1 MPEDRNRPQGPT
13 KPDAATLAQQL
24 FRDEPADQEHEQEP
38 VAPASEGA
46 AAERAEGVASRPP
59 DSPPSGT
66 GRRDAPTA
74 PVGVLVPP
82 GQEAEAAHAAEAA
95 EGPSAQQVATAEGTL
110 ELPPGVEIPGAEP
123 VSPEDE
129 AARAARGARWFVI
142 HTYSGYEN
150 KVRTNLERRI
160 ASMGQADKIFRILV
174 PTEDEIE
181 IKDGKRRIAKK
192 KVFPGYVLVEMIMDD
207 DSWYVV
213 RNTPGVTGF
222 VGSGAKPL
230 PLQDREVKAILKQL
244 GDETP
249 KFRITYQKGSAVRI
263 NSGPFMDFS
272 GVVDEILPEK
282 EKVRVLVS
290 IFGRETPVELDFA
303 QVEKI

>member
-24 FRDEPADQEHEQEP
+24 FRDEPEDEQQQGQQQESP
-38 VAPASEGA
+38 APQPERPEA
-46 AAERAEGVASRPP
+46 AAPQPP
-59 DSPPSGT
+59 ES
-66 GRRDAPTA
+66 

-82 GQEAEAAHAAEAA
+82 GEEADAAEAA
-95 EGPSAQQVATAEGTL
+95 EDTAAPQAPVTAEGTL
-110 ELPPGVEIPGAEP
+110 ELPPGIEIPGAEP

-160 ASMGQADKIFRILV
+160 ASMGQAEKIFRILV

>member
-1 MPEDRNRPQGPT
+1 MADERNRSQGG
-13 KPDAATLAQQL
+13 KPDTAALIQRL
-24 FRDEPADQEHEQEP
+24 FRDEPEEPKPADETPPPPSEAASSVGVVTPPDEP
-38 VAPASEGA
+38 GAAPQGTGTTVLEAPAEGT
-46 AAERAEGVASRPP
+46 P
-59 DSPPSGT
+59 
-66 GRRDAPTA
+66 
-74 PVGVLVPP
+74 
-82 GQEAEAAHAAEAA
+82 
-95 EGPSAQQVATAEGTL
+95 ATAEGVV
-110 ELPPGVEIPGAEP
+110 ESPPGL
-123 VSPEDE
+123 EDAV
-129 AARAARGARWFVI
+129 AAGTRDGRAWFVI

-150 KVRTNLERRI
+150 KVRTNLERRV
-160 ASMGQADKIFRILV
+160 ASMMMETKIFRVLV

-181 IKDGKRRIAKK
+181 VKDGKRRIAKK
-192 KVFPGYVLVEMIMDD
+192 KVFPGYVLVEMLMDD

-222 VGSGAKPL
+222 VGSGSKPL

-249 KFRITYQKGSAVRI
+249 KFRITYQKGSSVRI

-272 GVVDEILPEK
+272 GIVDEILPEK